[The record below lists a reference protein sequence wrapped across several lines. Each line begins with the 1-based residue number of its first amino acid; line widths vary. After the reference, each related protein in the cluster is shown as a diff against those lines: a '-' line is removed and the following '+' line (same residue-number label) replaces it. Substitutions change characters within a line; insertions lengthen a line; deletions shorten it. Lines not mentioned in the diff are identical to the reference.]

1 MTAFPPQPLSL
12 SSRPSLPIC
21 VSRSDSGR
29 LCLLFFCCCCFFS
42 PPPPPAPPVA
52 LRDPRSRSLV
62 LIVSPSRPTPFPF
75 HGLCSR
81 RRQTSQS
88 YLAECLSLPVV
99 CLRADTP
106 TQMISRHTSC
116 PERFAGCQSLPS
128 SPPSRANLPSAGSSD
143 TPSAAPLSLSFR
155 THSFNM
161 FCGAGGPD

>member
-1 MTAFPPQPLSL
+1 MRAGGAVEGWGGGESDGFPSPTSVTLV
-12 SSRPSLPIC
+12 PSLPAH
-21 VSRSDSGR
+21 
-29 LCLLFFCCCCFFS
+29 LCLSLRLRKAV
-42 PPPPPAPPVA
+42 PPLLLLLLLLLLPPPPAPPAPPMA
-52 LRDPRSRSLV
+52 LRDLHSRSLV
-62 LIVSPSRPTPFPF
+62 LIVSPSPFR
-75 HGLCSR
+75 GLRSR

-143 TPSAAPLSLSFR
+143 TLRLHRSLCLS
-155 THSFNM
+155 
-161 FCGAGGPD
+161 